1 MTVIYFLYLF
11 AFIEMLP
18 PSDLGWVV
26 PKWQGNDRTRQAPPC
41 PQTGLTGRAA
51 GTHPQHRNPP
61 TALQDPQ
68 EGGEEIRRG
77 AFQLTRKGNLKS
89 ESGSCQSLCSTGNE
103 VLYKPFSFSLS
114 LPFYCF
120 FWGLL
125 Q

>member
-51 GTHPQHRNPP
+51 GTHPQHTNPP
-61 TALQDPQ
+61 QPSRTPRR
-68 EGGEEIRRG
+68 EER
-77 AFQLTRKGNLKS
+77 KS
-89 ESGSCQSLCSTGNE
+89 EEERFDSQERGT
-103 VLYKPFSFSLS
+103 
-114 LPFYCF
+114 
-120 FWGLL
+120 
-125 Q
+125 